1 MSSSSSSSSAAAN
14 PTPEPTKKP
23 RPPSAKEIERQ
34 WQKTQ
39 LMQQG
44 IPAGTAQY
52 MVTKNVD
59 QATAER
65 AMEVRRSCSP
75 DGSPRSQSPVTQ
87 KRAQILHDQVK
98 VDTALTNVQL
108 MQIDFQGIAR
118 KLQGLNDTLR
128 QIDQTKT
135 PAKTTAVRSLKLQVK
150 IALTAG
156 QNLEIDFQGVAQ
168 KLTGLEQI
176 LQSMIF

>member
-1 MSSSSSSSSAAAN
+1 MSSSSSSAAVDPN
-14 PTPEPTKKP
+14 PTPTETKKP
-23 RPPSAKEIERQ
+23 RPPSAKEVERQ

-87 KRAQILHDQVK
+87 KRAQILHDQVQL
-98 VDTALTNVQL
+98 DSAITNVQL
-108 MQIDFQGIAR
+108 MDIDFQGIAK
-118 KLQGLNDTLR
+118 KLKGLNTILH
-128 QIDQTKT
+128 QIDDTKT
-135 PAKTTAVRSLKLQVK
+135 STKTTAVRSLKIQVK
-150 IALTAG
+150 AALTAG
-156 QNLEIDFQGVAQ
+156 ENLEIDFQGVYQ
-168 KLTGLEQI
+168 KLSGLQQI